1 MFEVKNLRFKY
12 PKNNEETIKGISF
25 HIQKGEIF
33 GFLGPS
39 GAGKSTTQKLLLKL
53 LNGAE
58 GHITFNG
65 VDIQQ
70 LKSSFY
76 ESIGVSFE
84 MPIHFT
90 KMTAYENIRFFQ
102 DLYEK
107 KANIEELMEQVG
119 LWKDKDK
126 LVSEYSKGMKIRL
139 NIVRALINQPDMLFL
154 DEPTNGLD
162 PKNAMI
168 LKDMIKAYRNQ
179 GGTVFITS
187 HIMSDIEQLCDRV
200 AFIVDGKIV
209 ELASPRDLKI
219 RYGKKAITVDY
230 IQEGKKLQAIFDMD
244 KKESKQK
251 LSELILNHEIET
263 IHSGETTL
271 EDIFIQ
277 VTGVSLKQL
286 EINDETDH

>member
-1 MFEVKNLRFKY
+1 MFDVKDLRFKY
-12 PKNNEETIKGISF
+12 PKNKEETIKGISF
-25 HIQKGEIF
+25 NIKKGEIF

-58 GHITFNG
+58 GQITFNG
-65 VDIQQ
+65 KNIQELQ
-70 LKSSFY
+70 SSFY

-84 MPIHFT
+84 MPIHFS

-102 DLYEK
+102 ELYEK
-107 KANIEELMEQVG
+107 KADIQTLMVKVG

-139 NIVRALINQPDMLFL
+139 NIVRALINEPDMLFL

-168 LKDMIKAYRNQ
+168 LKDMIRDFRDQ

-230 IQEGKKLQAIFDMD
+230 IKDGEKHQHVIDMNQKTS
-244 KKESKQK
+244 KKE
-251 LSELILNHEIET
+251 LADLILNYDIET

-277 VTGVSLKQL
+277 VTGVSLRTL
-286 EINDETDH
+286 ESNHEKN

>member
-1 MFEVKNLRFKY
+1 MFDVKDLTFTY
-12 PKNNEETIKGISF
+12 PKNKEATIKGISF
-25 HIQKGEIF
+25 KIKKGEIF

-53 LNGAE
+53 LSGAT
-58 GHITFNG
+58 GDIRFNG
-65 VDIQQ
+65 TSIQD

-107 KANIEELMEQVG
+107 KADIETLMTRVG

-126 LVSEYSKGMKIRL
+126 LISEYSKGMKIRL

-168 LKDMIKAYRNQ
+168 LKDMIREYRDQ

-209 ELASPRDLKI
+209 ELSSPRDLKI
-219 RYGKKAITVDY
+219 QYGEKVIKVEYIDNGKKVD
-230 IQEGKKLQAIFDMD
+230 QTFDMTLKD
-244 KKESKQK
+244 SKKA
-251 LSELILNHEIET
+251 LSQFILDHDIET

-271 EDIFIQ
+271 EDIFIK
-277 VTGVSLKQL
+277 VTGVSLKAP
-286 EINDETDH
+286 ETHDA

>member
-1 MFEVKNLRFKY
+1 MFEVKHLSFTY
-12 PKNNEETIKGISF
+12 PKNKEQTIKDISF
-25 HIQKGEIF
+25 TIKKGEIF

-53 LNGAE
+53 LSGAE
-58 GHITFNG
+58 GEITYEG
-65 VDIQQ
+65 TPIHD
-70 LKSSFY
+70 LKESFY

-90 KMTAYENIRFFQ
+90 KMTAYENMTFFQ
-102 DLYEK
+102 SLYQK
-107 KANIEELMEQVG
+107 KADIEALMTRVG

-126 LVSEYSKGMKIRL
+126 LISEYSKGMKIRL
-139 NIVRALINQPDMLFL
+139 NIVRALINQPEMLFL

-168 LKDMIKAYRNQ
+168 LKDMIREFRNA

-209 ELASPRDLKI
+209 ELASPRDLKLQ
-219 RYGKKAITVDY
+219 YGKKSITVEY
-230 IQEGKKLQAIFDMD
+230 KENNQLKTKTFDMLN
-244 KKESKQK
+244 KKEIDALASFIKTVD
-251 LSELILNHEIET
+251 IET

-277 VTGVSLKQL
+277 VTGVALKG
-286 EINDETDH
+286 EDHAQ

>member
-1 MFEVKNLRFKY
+1 MFDVKDLRFKY
-12 PKNNEETIKGISF
+12 PKNKEETIKGISF
-25 HIQKGEIF
+25 NIKKGEIF

-58 GHITFNG
+58 GQITFNG
-65 VDIQQ
+65 KNIQELQ
-70 LKSSFY
+70 SSFY

-84 MPIHFT
+84 MPIHFS

-102 DLYEK
+102 ELYEK
-107 KANIEELMEQVG
+107 KADIQSLMEKVG

-139 NIVRALINQPDMLFL
+139 NIVRALINEPDMLFL

-168 LKDMIKAYRNQ
+168 LKDMIRDFRDQ

-230 IQEGKKLQAIFDMD
+230 MKDGEKHQHVIDMNQKTS
-244 KKESKQK
+244 KKE
-251 LSELILNHEIET
+251 LADLILNYDIET

-277 VTGVSLKQL
+277 VTGVSLRTL
-286 EINDETDH
+286 ESNHEKN

>member
-1 MFEVKNLRFKY
+1 MFNVKNVSFTY
-12 PKNNEETIKGISF
+12 PKNKEETIKGISF
-25 HIQKGEIF
+25 HIEKGEIF

-53 LNGAE
+53 LNGAK
-58 GHITFNG
+58 GDITFNG
-65 VDIQQ
+65 IDINK

-102 DLYEK
+102 NLYEK
-107 KANIEELMEQVG
+107 KADIQTLMERVG

-139 NIVRALINQPDMLFL
+139 NIVRALINKPDMLFL

-168 LKDMIKAYRNQ
+168 LKDMIREYRHQ

-209 ELASPRDLKI
+209 ELARPRDLKI
-219 RYGKKAITVDY
+219 QYGKKAITVDY
-230 IQEGKKLQAIFDMD
+230 IKNDVKGQQVFDMENKD
-244 KKESKQK
+244 AKKA
-251 LSELILNHEIET
+251 LTDLILNADIET

-277 VTGVSLKQL
+277 VTGVSLTNS
-286 EINDETDH
+286 ESVDENNL